1 MRFLAATILGLMA
14 FAAGAA
20 GATAAAQLP
29 PAGDFALVYE
39 RSGGLAAST
48 QSLRVTPGG
57 FAVAESSGTRAG
69 EQRAKFRLGGR
80 RIRSLQRGLLRA
92 DLGSIHERQGGCA
105 DCYVYSITYEG
116 VSLELEE
123 TEVPPRLRTVF
134 DEIEAIITAHTIP
147 PNARAER
154 A

>member
-1 MRFLAATILGLMA
+1 VRFFAATILGLMA
-14 FAAGAA
+14 FAAAA
-20 GATAAAQLP
+20 GGATTAAQLP

-48 QSLRVTPGG
+48 QSLRVSHGG
-57 FAVAESSGTRAG
+57 SAVAASSGTRAG

-116 VSLELEE
+116 SSLELEE
-123 TEVPPRLRTVF
+123 TEVQPRLHAVIG
-134 DEIEAIITAHTIP
+134 EIEAVISAHTIP
-147 PNARAER
+147 PNARVGR
-154 A
+154 